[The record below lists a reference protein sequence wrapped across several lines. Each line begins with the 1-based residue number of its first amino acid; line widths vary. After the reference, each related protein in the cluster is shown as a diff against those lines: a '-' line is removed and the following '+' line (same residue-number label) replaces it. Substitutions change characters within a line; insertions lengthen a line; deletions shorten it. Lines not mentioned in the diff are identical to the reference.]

1 MKKCIFILLALLG
14 LTQQLSADLIEG
26 QCGDGVIYQWNTETG
41 KLVISGH
48 GPMYDYDYNSRE
60 ERPWHGPSPS
70 NFTSLVIE
78 HGVTHIGDNAFHDF
92 YGFGGVLELPMS
104 VTSIGDYAFYG
115 CCNFTK
121 LVMSPS
127 LVSIGDCAFTSCWA
141 LDGDLVLPNCLETIG
156 EGAFFGCKKLKG
168 DLLIPNSVKTIGNN
182 AFAGCVGFTGALYL
196 GTSLE
201 TIGEHAFSGGLNFT
215 GNLAIPETVTSIGR
229 SAFDGCKYLVG
240 EVVVPKGVT
249 TIEDCVFRDCSG
261 ITGITLLGQV
271 THIRNS
277 AFSRCSSLID
287 FVCHAIT
294 PPDATE
300 YFVFD
305 KIPLKTVYVPAES
318 VDLYKAALVWK
329 DFEILPIGGSGM
341 ESTLNGNSVC
351 ISLQNGKLMVKTEN
365 GHLKSVAL
373 VSVNGVEVLSDKSV
387 SSSVELDM
395 SSFPSGIYLVSVV
408 TNTGECCCK
417 VVW

>member
-1 MKKCIFILLALLG
+1 MKKCLFLLCAFLG
-14 LTQQLSADLIEG
+14 LVGRVGADVIEG
-26 QCGDGVIYQWNTETG
+26 KCGDGVIYQWDTETG

-48 GPMYDYDYNSRE
+48 GPMDDYKSID

-70 NFTSLVIE
+70 LFKSIVIE
-78 HGVTHIGDNAFHDF
+78 HGVTHIGDRAFWGF
-92 YGFGGVLELPMS
+92 YGFDHLTLPMS
-104 VTSIGDYAFYG
+104 VTSIGDEAFYA
-115 CCNFTK
+115 CNYLTT

-127 LVSIGDCAFTSCWA
+127 VVSIGNQAFASCSGLDCE
-141 LDGDLVLPNCLETIG
+141 LVLSDCLETIG
-156 EGAFFGCKKLKG
+156 EGAFSGCKKLKG

-261 ITGITLLGQV
+261 ITGITLLGEV

-305 KIPLKTVYVPAES
+305 KIPLNTVYVPAES

-351 ISLQNGKLMVKTEN
+351 ISLRNGKLMVKTEN

-373 VSVNGVEVLSDKSV
+373 VSVNGVEVLSDKIV
-387 SSSVELDM
+387 SSFVELDM
-395 SSFPSGIYLVSVV
+395 SSVPSGIYLVSVV
-408 TNTGECCCK
+408 TNTGECCRK